1 MSDCLL
7 VEREAGQVLITLNR
21 PQALNSLSRELL
33 TRLEEVVTELER
45 AEDLRAVVITGA
57 GEKAFCAGADI
68 KELKELDT
76 AAAQELSSMVNR
88 LFEKIANLPVPVI
101 AAVNG
106 YALGGGCEL
115 ALACDLRAASTRAVF
130 GQPEV
135 GLGIIPGY
143 GGTQRLPRLV
153 GLARAKELIFTGRRV
168 AAEEA
173 LSMGLANWV
182 VAPEEL
188 VPFARE
194 KVQEM
199 AKNPGHALGWAK
211 HLIDFGRDTT
221 LANGLQLESMAFGAC
236 FAAEETKERL
246 QSFGKK

>member
-1 MSDCLL
+1 MSECLVLEKKEGL
-7 VEREAGQVLITLNR
+7 VLVTLNR

-33 TRLEEVVTELER
+33 TRLEEVVTGLER
-45 AEDLRAVVITGA
+45 AEDLRAVIITGA

-76 AAAQELSSMVNR
+76 VAAQALSSMVNQ
-88 LFEKIANLPVPVI
+88 LFQRIANLPVPVI

-143 GGTQRLPRLV
+143 GGTQRLQRLV
-153 GLARAKELIFTGRRV
+153 GLAKAKELIFTGRRV
-168 AAEEA
+168 NAEEA

-188 VPFARE
+188 VSFARE
-194 KVQEM
+194 KAQEM
-199 AKNPGHALGWAK
+199 AKNPGHALRWAK
-211 HLIDFGRDTT
+211 HLLDFGRDTT
-221 LANGLQLESMAFGAC
+221 LVNGLQLESMAFGAC
-236 FAAEETKERL
+236 FGAEETKERL
-246 QSFGKK
+246 KSFGKK